1 MRAIVIA
8 AVTAALLVPA
18 ASASASQVSYSGSVL
33 HYDAASGET
42 NSPLVTVTQ
51 YDLLCDP
58 LPAPCLSIFD
68 PGAYISVPA
77 GQCTG
82 GGSSDIQCVLPSAIV
97 ANLGDREDSFWDWN
111 GDSTVNTG
119 PGNDNPVYGYG
130 GNDHL
135 NGGIGSD
142 NLIGGPGDD
151 VLDGGPGNDYFEDI
165 AYGNESDSAGSDTYI
180 GGGDSDRL
188 NLDGRSEDLALS
200 PDGVANDGAA
210 GEGDNIGPDVVSIIG
225 GYGADTFTGN
235 AYGNYFDGGEGNDSV
250 NGAGGDDNLVG
261 GAGNDSIRG
270 GDGQDVLG
278 GESGDD
284 VLDGG
289 PGVDRFWG
297 DAIGACIPGYCSYGQ
312 DQINARDG
320 NQETLNCGPGT
331 DSAQVDASDFVVMS
345 PGETDQCESVDRA
358 AGAPGTGAPGTGTPG
373 TGTPGTGTPGTGNG
387 TTANGR
393 PAILITYRAPAKG
406 VLTARATAKHG
417 TRIVAAGH
425 ALKRV
430 RRAGRVKILVPVSD
444 AALRLLKARGSL
456 KVMVKAVFK
465 RKDGRAPLV
474 QRRPFT
480 LHAVGS

>member
-1 MRAIVIA
+1 MRAIAIA

-18 ASASASQVSYSGSVL
+18 ATASASQISYSGSVL
-33 HYDAASGET
+33 NYDAASGET
-42 NSPLVTVTQ
+42 NGPIVTVTP

-68 PGAYISVPA
+68 PGAYISVPP
-77 GQCTG
+77 GQCIG
-82 GGSSDIQCVLPSAIV
+82 GGTTDVHCVLPSAIV
-97 ANLGDREDSFWDWN
+97 ANLGDREDSFYDWN
-111 GDSTVNTG
+111 GDSTINTG

-142 NLIGGPGDD
+142 NLIGGSGND
-151 VLDGGPGNDYFEDI
+151 VLDGGPGNDYLEDI
-165 AYGNESDSAGSDTYI
+165 AYGNEADTAGSDTYI

-200 PDGVANDGAA
+200 LDGVANDGAA
-210 GEGDNIGPDVVSIIG
+210 GEGDNISPDISTVVG

-235 AYGNYFDGGEGNDSV
+235 AGANAFEGGEGNDTV

-261 GAGNDSIRG
+261 GAGNDSIAG

-284 VLDGG
+284 ILDGG

-312 DQINARDG
+312 DQIRARDG

-331 DSAQVDASDFVVMS
+331 DSAQVDASDYVVTET
-345 PGETDQCESVDRA
+345 GGTDQCESIDRA
-358 AGAPGTGAPGTGTPG
+358 AGAPGGGPGGAGQPS
-373 TGTPGTGTPGTGNG
+373 
-387 TTANGR
+387 GR
-393 PAILITYRAPAKG
+393 PAILLTYRAPAKG
-406 VLTARATAKHG
+406 VLTARATAKNG
-417 TRIVAAGH
+417 TRIVQAGH

-430 RRAGRVKILVPVSD
+430 RRAGRVKILIPISD
-444 AALRLLKARGSL
+444 AAVRLLNARGSL
-456 KVMVKAVFK
+456 KVMVKTTFR
-465 RKDGRAPLV
+465 RKGARRLLV

-480 LHAVGS
+480 LHRVGS

>member
-1 MRAIVIA
+1 MRAIAIA

-18 ASASASQVSYSGSVL
+18 ASASASQVSYNGSVL
-33 HYDAASGET
+33 NYDAASGEA
-42 NSPLVTVTQ
+42 NGPIVTVTP

-68 PGAYISVPA
+68 PGAYISVPP
-77 GQCTG
+77 GQCVG
-82 GGSSDIQCVLPSAIV
+82 GGTTDVHCLLPSAIV
-97 ANLGDREDSFWDWN
+97 ANLGDREDTFYDWN
-111 GDSTVNTG
+111 DDSTINTG

-151 VLDGGPGNDYFEDI
+151 VVDGGPGDDYLEDI
-165 AYGNESDSAGSDTYI
+165 AYGTEADSAGRDTYV
-180 GGGDSDRL
+180 GGGGSDRL

-200 PDGVANDGAA
+200 LDGVANDGAA
-210 GEGDNIGPDVVSIIG
+210 GEGDNIGPDISTVIG
-225 GYGADTFTGN
+225 GHGVDTFTGN
-235 AYGNYFDGGEGNDSV
+235 AGANAFEGGEGNDTV

-261 GAGNDSIRG
+261 GAGNDSIAG

-297 DAIGACIPGYCSYGQ
+297 DAIGACIPGFCSYGQ
-312 DQINARDG
+312 DQILARDG
-320 NQETLNCGPGT
+320 AQETLNCGPGT
-331 DSAQVDASDFVVMS
+331 DSAQVDASDYVVTEA
-345 PGETDQCESVDRA
+345 GGTDQCESVDRA
-358 AGAPGTGAPGTGTPG
+358 AGAPGGGPGGGQPR
-373 TGTPGTGTPGTGNG
+373 
-387 TTANGR
+387 GR
-393 PAILITYRAPAKG
+393 PAVLITYRAPGKG
-406 VLTARATAKHG
+406 ILTARAIAKNG
-417 TRIVAAGH
+417 TRIIQAGR

-430 RRAGRVKILVPVSD
+430 RRAGRVKIFVPMSD
-444 AALRLLKARGSL
+444 AAIRLLNARGSL
-456 KVMVKAVFK
+456 KVMVKTTFR
-465 RKDGRAPLV
+465 RKGVRRALI

-480 LHAVGS
+480 LHPVGS

>member
-33 HYDAASGET
+33 NYDAASGEV
-42 NSPLVTVTQ
+42 NGPIVTVTP

-68 PGAYISVPA
+68 PGAYISVPP
-77 GQCTG
+77 GQCVG
-82 GGSSDIQCVLPSAIV
+82 GGTSDVHCVLPSAIV
-97 ANLGDREDSFWDWN
+97 ANLGDREDTFYDWD
-111 GDSTVNTG
+111 GDSTINTG

-130 GNDHL
+130 GDDRL

-142 NLIGGPGDD
+142 NLYGGPGND
-151 VLDGGPGNDYFEDI
+151 VLDGGPGDDYLEGI
-165 AYGNESDSAGSDTYI
+165 AYGTEADSAGSDTYI
-180 GGGDSDRL
+180 GGGGGDRL

-200 PDGVANDGAA
+200 LDGAANDGAA
-210 GEGDNIGPDVVSIIG
+210 GEGDNISPDISTVVG
-225 GYGADTFTGN
+225 GNGADTFTGN
-235 AYGNYFDGGEGNDSV
+235 AGANAFDGGEGNDSV

-261 GAGNDSIRG
+261 GAGNDSIAG

-297 DAIGACIPGYCSYGQ
+297 DAIGACIPGYCSFGQ

-331 DSAQVDASDFVVMS
+331 DSAQVDASDYVVMEA
-345 PGETDQCESVDRA
+345 GETDQCESVDRA
-358 AGAPGTGAPGTGTPG
+358 AGAPGGAPGGGQPS
-373 TGTPGTGTPGTGNG
+373 
-387 TTANGR
+387 GR
-393 PAILITYRAPAKG
+393 PAVLLTYRAPGKG
-406 VLTARATAKHG
+406 ILTARATAKNG
-417 TRIVAAGH
+417 TRIVLAGH
-425 ALKRV
+425 AVKRV
-430 RRAGRVKILVPVSD
+430 RRAGRVKILVPMSD
-444 AALRLLKARGSL
+444 AAVRLLNARGSL
-456 KVMVKAVFK
+456 KVMMKTTFR
-465 RKDGRAPLV
+465 RKGSRRPLV

-480 LHAVGS
+480 LHPAGG